1 MGPPKAVRT
10 ISQAAFDETVKENME
25 DLGMDPAEALQD
37 AIDTLSLQGVDL
49 SGIYIYIIWRR
60 YCNVLIVK
68 IIPLRC
74 CLWPPSLL
82 SL

>member
-10 ISQAAFDETVKENME
+10 ISQAAFDEMVKENME

-49 SGIYIYIIWRR
+49 AGI
-60 YCNVLIVK
+60 
-68 IIPLRC
+68 
-74 CLWPPSLL
+74 
-82 SL
+82 